1 MSRSLAVRPPRH
13 PGIQRPGA
21 AVAKQW
27 VATAW
32 CFKLLCAW
40 LLVTISGHALA
51 AKGLVASSYLRDPGG
66 SMTLAQ
72 AQAAQGWAPYGEVLS
87 IGYLPYP
94 VWLRLE
100 TPPHPADIALRIR
113 IRPSY
118 LDEVRLFV
126 PQAGGTYQERVA
138 GDRWPFRSREHSDT
152 ALAFD
157 WTAGPA
163 AGPPQIYLRILGV
176 NSMTAYFEVLTV
188 AESEDKRDLEQTFFG
203 LFLGTMVAVL
213 AWSVWQA
220 GATRDPAT
228 ALFSVYQLTSTMMN
242 FGLLGYASRYLFP
255 HSAGGDTFTNWM
267 VLVNSMTGIL
277 FHRYFLGCLELPRW
291 GLRLVDLSIAG
302 CATTFVLLLAGQ
314 PQWALKVNSTVV
326 AAFSGLMLL
335 PLVFAV
341 QQGGD
346 RMRRQA
352 LLGCTLLMIIVMVS
366 MLPLMGLVK
375 AGQWSL
381 YMTNLHGLMTAVVL
395 TRLLALRRSQIGA
408 QTKLDAKRLI
418 ASLAEAKQVRSER
431 DEKER
436 FLAMLTH
443 ELRTPLSVIRM
454 VLGSGSA
461 DATADRHKQ
470 FAHRAVDDINSIIER
485 CLQTDQLERGA
496 MQQRSLPYELQ
507 ALAQA
512 VVADHPAGQRV
523 ALHTEPSLPIVKTD
537 ALLVRTVLSNLVDN
551 ALKYSPEPS
560 VVTLSLQAQ
569 AREQVPG
576 ILVRLHNLPNRAGRP
591 DPQQVFQKYYRSAG
605 AHASSGSGLGL
616 YLVAG
621 VARMF
626 GGEIVY
632 RDDLPDVCFE
642 FWLPTSDP
650 PDAGPP
656 DADLPDADLPG
667 AGPPRL

>member
-1 MSRSLAVRPPRH
+1 MDHAEQPR
-13 PGIQRPGA
+13 
-21 AVAKQW
+21 V
-27 VATAW
+27 
-32 CFKLLCAW
+32 
-40 LLVTISGHALA
+40 
-51 AKGLVASSYLRDPGG
+51 
-66 SMTLAQ
+66 
-72 AQAAQGWAPYGEVLS
+72 
-87 IGYLPYP
+87 
-94 VWLRLE
+94 
-100 TPPHPADIALRIR
+100 
-113 IRPSY
+113 
-118 LDEVRLFV
+118 
-126 PQAGGTYQERVA
+126 
-138 GDRWPFRSREHSDT
+138 
-152 ALAFD
+152 
-157 WTAGPA
+157 
-163 AGPPQIYLRILGV
+163 
-176 NSMTAYFEVLTV
+176 
-188 AESEDKRDLEQTFFG
+188 
-203 LFLGTMVAVL
+203 
-213 AWSVWQA
+213 
-220 GATRDPAT
+220 
-228 ALFSVYQLTSTMMN
+228 
-242 FGLLGYASRYLFP
+242 
-255 HSAGGDTFTNWM
+255 
-267 VLVNSMTGIL
+267 
-277 FHRYFLGCLELPRW
+277 
-291 GLRLVDLSIAG
+291 
-302 CATTFVLLLAGQ
+302 
-314 PQWALKVNSTVV
+314 
-326 AAFSGLMLL
+326 
-335 PLVFAV
+335 
-341 QQGGD
+341 
-346 RMRRQA
+346 
-352 LLGCTLLMIIVMVS
+352 
-366 MLPLMGLVK
+366 
-375 AGQWSL
+375 
-381 YMTNLHGLMTAVVL
+381 
-395 TRLLALRRSQIGA
+395 
-408 QTKLDAKRLI
+408 
-418 ASLAEAKQVRSER
+418 
-431 DEKER
+431 
-436 FLAMLTH
+436 
-443 ELRTPLSVIRM
+443 
-454 VLGSGSA
+454 GSGSA

-656 DADLPDADLPG
+656 DADLPG